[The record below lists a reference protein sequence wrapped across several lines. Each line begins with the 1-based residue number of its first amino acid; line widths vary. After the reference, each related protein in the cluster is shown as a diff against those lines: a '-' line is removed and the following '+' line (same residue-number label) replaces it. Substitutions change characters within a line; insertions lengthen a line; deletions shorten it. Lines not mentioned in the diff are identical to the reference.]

1 MVHESGRVKRRPYDA
16 RGRRDHARVRRER
29 IIDVARRRFLADG
42 YAATTIAAIAEEA
55 RVSMDTIYKSVGR
68 KPRLAKAVFD
78 DGIAGHGPVPT
89 GVRAT
94 EVSTH
99 EGDPRRRLRGFGSF
113 VAEVTPRVAP
123 LMLLVKAALDSD
135 GDPELAAVWAEMND
149 ERLASMTI
157 HAQRLFDDGHLR
169 EGVGVDEARDVMW
182 TFNAPEVY
190 DLLVQRRGWDVE
202 RFGRWVGEM
211 YIAALLPQ
219 RQRRTRRS
227 STAT

>member
-1 MVHESGRVKRRPYDA
+1 MPRESRRVKRRPYDTT
-16 RGRRDHARVRRER
+16 GRQDGARVRRKR

-42 YAATTIAAIAEEA
+42 YASTTIAAIADEA
-55 RVSMDTIYKSVGR
+55 GVSVDTIYKTVGR

-78 DGIAGHGPVPT
+78 DGITGHGRVPT
-89 GVRAT
+89 PVRAT
-94 EVSTH
+94 EISMH
-99 EGDPRRRLRGFGSF
+99 EADPRRRLRAFGNF
-113 VAEVTPRVAP
+113 VTEVTPRVAP
-123 LMLLVKAALDSD
+123 LMLLVKAALDSE
-135 GDPELAAVWAEMND
+135 GDAELATVWAEMND

-169 EGVGVDEARDVMW
+169 AGITVEEARDVFW

-211 YIAALLPQ
+211 YIAALLP
-219 RQRRTRRS
+219 
-227 STAT
+227 

>member
-1 MVHESGRVKRRPYDA
+1 MAHEPGRVKRRPYDA
-16 RGRRDHARVRRER
+16 TGRRDRARARRGR

-42 YAATTIAAIAEEA
+42 YAATTIAAIADEA
-55 RVSMDTIYKSVGR
+55 GVSVDTIYKAVGR

-78 DGIAGHGPVPT
+78 DGITGHGPVPT

-94 EVSTH
+94 EVSSRET
-99 EGDPRRRLRGFGSF
+99 DPRRRLRAFGSF

-123 LMLLVKAALDSD
+123 LMLLVRAAVDSD
-135 GDPELAAVWAEMND
+135 DDAELAAVWEEMNA

-157 HAQRLFDDGHLR
+157 HAQRLFNDGHLR
-169 EGVGVDEARDVMW
+169 AGVTVEEARDVLW
-182 TFNAPEVY
+182 TYNAPEVY

-211 YIAALLPQ
+211 YIAALLP
-219 RQRRTRRS
+219 
-227 STAT
+227 